1 MTATEISVYLQ
12 HLQNSR
18 GLTQQAWADASG
30 VPAYT
35 ISRYLS
41 ASVDAPPFSAI
52 TALVKAAGG
61 SLDEMAG
68 IAAPEKETPQH
79 AQDMIAQKERSIV
92 FLKEQLL
99 KLEAA
104 IREKREEAAKER
116 ATAERIR
123 KISSRKT
130 VAIGAMLFLLGAL
143 LMWDLMDP
151 HYGFVYR
158 VFCGWHDAKSML
170 FGIKG

>member
-18 GLTQQAWADASG
+18 GLTQQGWSEASG

-41 ASVDAPPFSAI
+41 GAVDSPPFSAVA
-52 TALVKAAGG
+52 ALVKSAGG
-61 SLDEMAG
+61 SLDDMAG

-92 FLKEQLL
+92 YLKEQIAGL
-99 KLEAA
+99 KDEIAAEKRTVAKLRKGVAWRTAA
-104 IREKREEAAKER
+104 I
-116 ATAERIR
+116 
-123 KISSRKT
+123 S
-130 VAIGAMLFLLGAL
+130 VMLFIFGAL

-151 HYGFVYR
+151 RYGFVYR
-158 VFCGWHDAKSML
+158 VFAVQYDQSML
-170 FGIKG
+170 QLIKG

>member
-30 VPAYT
+30 IPAYT

-52 TALVKAAGG
+52 TALVKSAGG

-68 IAAPEKETPQH
+68 ISAPEKGTPQH
-79 AQDMIAQKERSIV
+79 ARDMIAQKEQSIA

-116 ATAERIR
+116 ATAEKIR
-123 KISSRKT
+123 RTSSRKT
-130 VAIGAMLFLLGAL
+130 VAISVMLFLLGAL

-151 HYGFVYR
+151 KYGFLYR
-158 VFCGWHDAKSML
+158 VFCLQHELSKVLLLRG
-170 FGIKG
+170 

>member
-79 AQDMIAQKERSIV
+79 ARDMIAQKERSIV
-92 FLKEQLL
+92 YLKEQVS
-99 KLEAA
+99 KQE
-104 IREKREEAAKER
+104 ESVQKEREEAAKER

-123 KISSRKT
+123 KTSSRKT
-130 VAIGAMLFLLGAL
+130 VAISVMLFLLGAL

-151 HYGFVYR
+151 KYGFLYR
-158 VFCGWHDAKSML
+158 VFCLQHELSKALLLRG
-170 FGIKG
+170 

>member
-1 MTATEISVYLQ
+1 MLHLQ

-30 VPAYT
+30 IPAYT

-52 TALVKAAGG
+52 TALVKAAGD

-92 FLKEQLL
+92 YLKEQVA
-99 KLEAA
+99 KLEESVSREHA
-104 IREKREEAAKER
+104 IAEK
-116 ATAERIR
+116 IR
-123 KISSRKT
+123 KASSRKT
-130 VAIGAMLFLLGAL
+130 VAISVMLFILGAL

-151 HYGFVYR
+151 RYGFIYR
-158 VFCGWHDAKSML
+158 VFGMQESQSML
-170 FGIKG
+170 NIIKG

>member
-52 TALVKAAGG
+52 SALVKAAGG

-79 AQDMIAQKERSIV
+79 AQAMIAQKERSIV

-99 KLEAA
+99 KLEAT
-104 IREKREEAAKER
+104 IREKREEAAEER
-116 ATAERIR
+116 AAAERIR
-123 KISSRKT
+123 KTSSRKT
-130 VAIGAMLFLLGAL
+130 VAISVMLFLLGAL

-151 HYGFVYR
+151 KYGFIYR
-158 VFCGWHDAKSML
+158 VFCLQHELSMAML
-170 FGIKG
+170 LRG